1 MKLILC
7 KLIKEGYYNLADLVD
22 MMSWF
27 LWVNYV
33 KL

>member
-1 MKLILC
+1 MDTAS
-7 KLIKEGYYNLADLVD
+7 KEGYYYNLADLVD